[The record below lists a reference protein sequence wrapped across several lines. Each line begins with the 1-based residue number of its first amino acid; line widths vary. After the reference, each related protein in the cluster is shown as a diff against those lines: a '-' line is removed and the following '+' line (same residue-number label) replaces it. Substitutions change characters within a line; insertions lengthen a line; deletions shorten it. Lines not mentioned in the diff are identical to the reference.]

1 MTSLTD
7 LINLRKPFYVKEEK
21 LISFATA
28 QQKALRDEWLTETE
42 TQKALA
48 DFQRL
53 LVETEAW
60 LTQVKAKSVARL
72 VERHLAA
79 EKEKS
84 NDEARLLQ
92 EKTLADLALEN
103 KQADITKES
112 DEHLQE
118 EKSLEFSLKIKMTEP
133 EELKHAKQL

>member
-7 LINLRKPFYVKEEK
+7 LISLGKPFYVEEEK

-53 LVETEAW
+53 LVETEAR
-60 LTQVKAKSVARL
+60 LTQVKAK
-72 VERHLAA
+72 
-79 EKEKS
+79 
-84 NDEARLLQ
+84 
-92 EKTLADLALEN
+92 
-103 KQADITKES
+103 
-112 DEHLQE
+112 
-118 EKSLEFSLKIKMTEP
+118 
-133 EELKHAKQL
+133 